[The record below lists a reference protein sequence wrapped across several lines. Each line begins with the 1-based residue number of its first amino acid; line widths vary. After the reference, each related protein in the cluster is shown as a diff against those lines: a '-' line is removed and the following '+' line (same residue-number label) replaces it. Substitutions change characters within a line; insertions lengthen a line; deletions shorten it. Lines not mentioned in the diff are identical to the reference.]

1 MYSVLGTGGASVSA
15 SISASPGPRRRKPRF
30 RRASKLLR
38 VKRVARI
45 STVGLGQSVP
55 QTVRRFSL
63 QCGMGESAV
72 SCLGIQMVSESGFK
86 TEKKKKSSSPR
97 GRKDPK
103 HHLAI
108 CSTSWGSQ
116 APRDCQLSR
125 SLRDIPEALG
135 QPPPISERPTP
146 SFPLVFCSI

>member
-1 MYSVLGTGGASVSA
+1 MSA

-86 TEKKKKSSSPR
+86 TEKKKKIILKPTRKKGPKASP
-97 GRKDPK
+97 G
-103 HHLAI
+103 HLLYLM
-108 CSTSWGSQ
+108 G
-116 APRDCQLSR
+116 
-125 SLRDIPEALG
+125 
-135 QPPPISERPTP
+135 
-146 SFPLVFCSI
+146 